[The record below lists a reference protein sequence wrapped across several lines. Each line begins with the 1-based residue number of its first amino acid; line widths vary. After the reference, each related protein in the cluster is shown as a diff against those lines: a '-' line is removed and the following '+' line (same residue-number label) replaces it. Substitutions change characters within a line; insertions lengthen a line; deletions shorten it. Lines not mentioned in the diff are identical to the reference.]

1 MPRAFPS
8 LCLSGVAAP
17 LSLVRSDDGPQ
28 RTTIASITTV
38 TTPSPHLRAPPPSTL
53 IAKPWCLRSG
63 SVGLVHDLTPLDCLR
78 GGLRIEGCGQSPF
91 SAAAQCAR
99 LQGLMNPGPANL
111 ASVKCQKKELLKK
124 VDVDIQIFLGS
135 NYLVRPLLRKGLR
148 PARPQTIQQ
157 RLSSFSMR
165 EKKTIR
171 SLMRA
176 SVEQNSPLDRQ
187 AEALLKWKS
196 GLLEGG
202 SSCLDSWTKETS
214 PCNWTGVDCSTTGPR
229 GRYQGDRVP
238 VVSNISVSMCG
249 SPLNGTLDRLH
260 FAEFPHLLY
269 LDLRGNSLSGTIP
282 SSTWSLSELVFLD
295 LSYNGLNGSIPP
307 SIGLPHLAHLGLSN
321 NAISGRIPS
330 NIGALAKLE
339 YLDLSFNHLDGSIP
353 PSIGLPHLAYLD
365 LSHNSLSGSIPSSIG
380 GLAELVY
387 LDLSDNDLSGS
398 IPRFIGLRHLVHLDL
413 MGNAISGRIPS
424 NIGALA
430 KLEYL
435 DLSFNLLDGSIP
447 PSIGNCTKLT
457 SITLSYN
464 LFSEGPIPPSL
475 INLKN
480 LELIDISNS
489 QINGSIPRSIG
500 NLTSLQYLDLSHNQ
514 INGSIPSTLSKLISL
529 TILALQSNQLNG
541 ILPPG
546 LGSLVLLSRL
556 HLSGNQL
563 SGGIPP
569 EIGHCHS
576 LL

>member
-8 LCLSGVAAP
+8 LCLSGVVAP

-176 SVEQNSPLDRQ
+176 SVEQNG
-187 AEALLKWKS
+187 ALV
-196 GLLEGG
+196 
-202 SSCLDSWTKETS
+202 WTHGQRKPS

-238 VVSNISVSMCG
+238 VVSNISVSACG
-249 SPLNGTLDRLH
+249 SSLNGTLDRLH
-260 FAEFPHLLY
+260 FADFPHLLH
-269 LDLRGNSLSGTIP
+269 LDLTGNSLSGTIP
-282 SSTWSLSELVFLD
+282 SSIESLSELVFLD
-295 LSYNGLNGSIPP
+295 LSYNYLNGSIPP
-307 SIGLPHLAHLGLSN
+307 SIGLPHLAYLGLSN

-353 PSIGLPHLAYLD
+353 PSIGLPHLAYLG
-365 LSHNSLSGSIPSSIG
+365 LSHNSLSGPDLGWGGPLAPSSTSLPLVAAKVWWQWLETATHNRLVAAWRRALCRARL
-380 GLAELVY
+380 GLACPCCYVRSTTASLGGGGCSLPHGCAAAVP
-387 LDLSDNDLSGS
+387 DL
-398 IPRFIGLRHLVHLDL
+398 
-413 MGNAISGRIPS
+413 
-424 NIGALA
+424 ALA
-430 KLEYL
+430 LSTSRPHVG
-435 DLSFNLLDGSIP
+435 DL
-447 PSIGNCTKLT
+447 
-457 SITLSYN
+457 
-464 LFSEGPIPPSL
+464 
-475 INLKN
+475 
-480 LELIDISNS
+480 
-489 QINGSIPRSIG
+489 
-500 NLTSLQYLDLSHNQ
+500 
-514 INGSIPSTLSKLISL
+514 
-529 TILALQSNQLNG
+529 
-541 ILPPG
+541 
-546 LGSLVLLSRL
+546 
-556 HLSGNQL
+556 
-563 SGGIPP
+563 
-569 EIGHCHS
+569 
-576 LL
+576 